1 MTTKGLFVST
11 DGLGNFLPI
20 NTHDDWDTG
29 WSEIIPG
36 AFGGDGHTDLL
47 FYDSSAGIGLF
58 VSTDSNGN
66 ISTIKQHN
74 NWDKYWDIIIPGNF
88 GGDGYTDL
96 FFYQRTGTG
105 LLASTDGA
113 GNIST
118 IRRYNDLDKQ
128 WTTIVPG
135 NFGGGDGLTDL
146 LFYASHDG
154 IGLFAAID
162 RNGNISTIKQHADWD
177 QYWTIVPG
185 IFDGLGYT
193 GLLFYNP
200 LLGTSLFAATDG
212 QGNISTIKEYTG
224 WEKNWRQIVPG
235 YFGGSGYTDLLF
247 LRDRRALFVSTD
259 LSGNTSI
266 IKLIPDTG
274 IDSHI
279 VIPGYFLSYPASRLS
294 AEPGSVM
301 AFTDLLFYSVRPP
314 LKPTDLRIER
324 VTAERVDLA
333 WTDNSNDEDG
343 FRIRFTGEREGK
355 YHTGSKSAP
364 ANSVGLSLKV
374 RSKYEYGIN
383 VAAFNP
389 AGESGK
395 SNVVIAKIP

>member
-1 MTTKGLFVST
+1 MTTKGSFVST
-11 DGLGNFLPI
+11 DGMGNLLPI
-20 NTHDDWDTG
+20 KVHDDWDTG
-29 WSEIIPG
+29 WSQIVPG

-47 FYDSSAGIGLF
+47 FYDRSAGIGLF

-66 ISTIKQHN
+66 ISTINQQN
-74 NWDKYWDIIIPGNF
+74 NWEKDWDTIIPGNF

-96 FFYQRTGTG
+96 FFYNRRSGIG

-118 IRRYNDLDKQ
+118 MKRHNNLDKK
-128 WTTIVPG
+128 WLRIVPG
-135 NFGGGDGLTDL
+135 DFGGDGHTDL
-146 LFYASHDG
+146 LFYALQEG
-154 IGLFAAID
+154 IGLFAATD
-162 RNGNISTIKQHADWD
+162 GNGNISTIKQHTDWD
-177 QYWTIVPG
+177 KYWTIAPG
-185 IFDGLGYT
+185 RFGGVGYT
-193 GLLFYNP
+193 DLLFYNP

-224 WEKNWRQIVPG
+224 WEKNWQKIVPG
-235 YFGGSGYTDLLF
+235 YFGGSGLTDLLF
-247 LRDRRALFVSTD
+247 LRDRRALFVSTYGF
-259 LSGNTSI
+259 GNTSL

-279 VIPGYFLSYPASRLS
+279 VAPGNFLFFPASRFS
-294 AEPGSVM
+294 TEFVVN
-301 AFTDLLFYSVRPP
+301 AFTDLLFYSARPP
-314 LKPTDLRIER
+314 LKPTDLRISR
-324 VTAERVDLA
+324 ITADRVDLA

-355 YHTGSKSAP
+355 YHTGSKSVP

-374 RSKYEYGIN
+374 RGKYEYGIN
-383 VAAFNP
+383 VAAFNR

-395 SNVVIAKIP
+395 SNLVVAKIP